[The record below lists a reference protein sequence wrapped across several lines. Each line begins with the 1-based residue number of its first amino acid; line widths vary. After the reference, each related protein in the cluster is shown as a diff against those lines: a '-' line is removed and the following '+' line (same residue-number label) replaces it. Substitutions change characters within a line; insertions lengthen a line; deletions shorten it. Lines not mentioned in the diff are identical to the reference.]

1 METIKDKLLP
11 VAGSDTFLET
21 FHQLYRENLEKKDNF
36 IQEIASLHNNKL
48 VDIVHEFN
56 NYNDSGLN
64 PITFCQLFGE
74 ILPFL
79 QADIQ
84 DVLNCINHLILKTH
98 SDFSSLFSKSLEKF
112 CAMDIARCDKL
123 LDISLASK
131 VDDYFNLLVLAIIIG
146 SRLQLNI
153 YVEKAIE
160 LLNNKNKVIIEKAL
174 ISLSKIN
181 YQSNKKLINKVFNVV
196 KTMATNGYNEHYP
209 SILKSILSLYI
220 QKRDFEKQTIELC
233 LFIFKNEDERL
244 IQPTAEILF
253 ETKNDLPKSIY
264 DILLNVLFK
273 VNPKDTL
280 TLNYMDLI
288 LCNLLEYNREKDLYI
303 FLEDLL
309 IRNNNLSIKIFP
321 LFIHK
326 LLNNKTDILN
336 ILVTRWFLSSK
347 IVLAKAVA
355 EIIEDCNAEK
365 IYLASDKI
373 QLQGLPEGIRLF
385 VAKKACGWL
394 FKNKIS
400 AVSFIVSLI
409 DIATDKELEAISSLL
424 FNPLFICYPQN
435 IKEYFEELL
444 QQEIPEKTAMV
455 INQLLAQQESFF
467 KNLNDNAG
475 ISELK
480 PSLSQRAQFE
490 QYLSKLMN
498 DAYKEKTGKNSI
510 LQIFSHQTIL
520 YGNSSIFYRYK
531 NPEGTNKTREIMK
544 FQEFRHSITY
554 PILGVL
560 DPHTLN
566 FNLETYRTEDCDEI
580 NN

>member
-36 IQEIASLHNNKL
+36 IQEIAYLHNNKL
-48 VDIVHEFN
+48 VDIVREFN
-56 NYNDSGLN
+56 NCNNSGLN
-64 PITFCQLFGE
+64 PITICQLFGE

-84 DVLNCINHLILKTH
+84 DVLNCINHLILKTN
-98 SDFSSLFSKSLEKF
+98 SDFFVLFFKSLEEF

-131 VDDYFNLLVLAIIIG
+131 VDDYFNLLVLAIIVG
-146 SRLQLNI
+146 SRLQLNT

-160 LLNNKNKVIIEKAL
+160 LLNNKNKVIIEKSL
-174 ISLSKIN
+174 FSLSKIN
-181 YQSNKKLINKVFNVV
+181 YQSNKKLINKVFNAV
-196 KTMATNGYNEHYP
+196 KTMATNGSNKYYP
-209 SILKSILSLYI
+209 NILKSILSLYI
-220 QKRDFEKQTIELC
+220 QKRDLEKQTIELC

-244 IQPTAEILF
+244 IQTAAEILR
-253 ETKNDLPKSIY
+253 ETKNDLPKIIY

-309 IRNNNLSIKIFP
+309 IKNNNLSIKIFP

-336 ILVTRWFLSSK
+336 ILVTRWFLSRK
-347 IVLAKAVA
+347 IVLAIAVA

-373 QLQGLPEGIRLF
+373 QLQGLPEGTCLF
-385 VAKKACGWL
+385 VARKACGWL
-394 FKNKIS
+394 FYNEIS

-435 IKEYFEELL
+435 IKDYFEELL
-444 QQEIPEKTAMV
+444 QQVIPEKTAMV

-467 KNLNDNAG
+467 KNLNDYAG

-480 PSLSQRAQFE
+480 PSLSQRTELE
-490 QYLSKLMN
+490 QHLSKLMN
-498 DAYKEKTGKNSI
+498 DAYKEKTSKNSI

-520 YGNSSIFYRYK
+520 YGNSSIFYRYN
-531 NPEGTNKTREIMK
+531 NPEGTNKTREIRK
-544 FQEFRHSITY
+544 FQEFSHNLTY
-554 PILGVL
+554 PVLGVL
-560 DPHTLN
+560 DPHTLSL
-566 FNLETYRTEDCDEI
+566 NLGTYRTEDCDEI